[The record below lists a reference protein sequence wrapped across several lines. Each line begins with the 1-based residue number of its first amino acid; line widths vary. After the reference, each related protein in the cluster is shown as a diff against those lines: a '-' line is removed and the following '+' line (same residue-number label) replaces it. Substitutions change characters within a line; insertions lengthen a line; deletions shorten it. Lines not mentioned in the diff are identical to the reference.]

1 MLSNEVPGD
10 ICVSSFTG
18 RRNLVGFTPLLSMH
32 RESHR
37 EREREREREQENV
50 RMNVDAAG
58 GLMRD
63 SCDSGSN
70 KVWFFGV
77 CC

>member
-37 EREREREREQENV
+37 ERERERERENRKMSE
-50 RMNVDAAG
+50 
-58 GLMRD
+58 
-63 SCDSGSN
+63 
-70 KVWFFGV
+70 
-77 CC
+77 